1 MSDNI
6 SDNISDKISNT
17 LLGTN
22 EISSIPSLTPD
33 IDILSSSNSSSMTS
47 FFDWIKDISL
57 TSWLLIILILT
68 FLGFNIFVYLAKGT
82 QDVNDFFAPLVKKVT
97 AIFTGVTG
105 QVVDVS
111 AEGAKAVVNTSADF
125 VTTGLTGVQNITP
138 TKQAEPSQQNAKT
151 TTKGQDVKTTFPQ
164 GDIAQ
169 ANTVNK
175 AINSSTAQKQQVN
188 GEDYQADEAS
198 SSIQNGAPKAGWC
211 YIGEDRGFR
220 SCAEVGVND
229 TCMSGDIF
237 PSQQICVNPSLRA

>member
-1 MSDNI
+1 MT
-6 SDNISDKISNT
+6 DNISDKISNSI
-17 LLGTN
+17 LGSN
-22 EISSIPSLTPD
+22 DISSIPSLSSD
-33 IDILSSSNSSSMTS
+33 IGASSSTSDSSMSS

-57 TSWLLIILILT
+57 TTWLLIILILA

-82 QDVNDFFAPLVKKVT
+82 QEVNSVFAPLIQKVVS
-97 AIFTGVTG
+97 IFGGVTG

-111 AEGAKAVVNTSADF
+111 AEGAKAVVNTSADV

-138 TKQAEPSQQNAKT
+138 SKQVQPKTSQT
-151 TTKGQDVKTTFPQ
+151 TTKGQDIKTTFPQ
-164 GDIAQ
+164 GDVAQ
-169 ANTVNK
+169 SNTLNK

-198 SSIQNGAPKAGWC
+198 STIQNGASKAGWC

-237 PSQQICVNPSLRA
+237 PTSQVCVNPSLRA

>member
-1 MSDNI
+1 M

-17 LLGTN
+17 LSGPN
-22 EISSIPSLTPD
+22 DISSIQDLAPD
-33 IDILSSSNSSSMTS
+33 IDMSGSSDSSMTS
-47 FFDWIKDISL
+47 FFGWIKDISL
-57 TSWLLIILILT
+57 TTWVLIILILG

-82 QDVNDFFAPLVKKVT
+82 QDINNFFGPLVKKIT
-97 AIFTGVTG
+97 SIFVGVTG

-111 AEGAKAVVNTSADF
+111 AEGAKAVVNTSANV
-125 VTTGLTGVQNITP
+125 VTTGLSGVQNITP
-138 TKQAEPSQQNAKT
+138 TQQNST
-151 TTKGQDVKTTFPQ
+151 TKMKGQDINTSFPQ
-164 GDIAQ
+164 GDVAH

-237 PSQQICVNPSLRA
+237 PTQQICVNPNLRA

>member
-1 MSDNI
+1 M

-17 LLGTN
+17 LSGPN
-22 EISSIPSLTPD
+22 DISSIQDLAPD
-33 IDILSSSNSSSMTS
+33 IDMSGSSDSSMTS
-47 FFDWIKDISL
+47 FFGWIKDISL
-57 TSWLLIILILT
+57 TTWVLIILILG

-82 QDVNDFFAPLVKKVT
+82 QDINNFFGPLVKKIT
-97 AIFTGVTG
+97 SIFVGVTG

-111 AEGAKAVVNTSADF
+111 AEGAKAVVNTSANV
-125 VTTGLTGVQNITP
+125 VTTGLSGVQNITP
-138 TKQAEPSQQNAKT
+138 TQQNST
-151 TTKGQDVKTTFPQ
+151 TKMKGQDINTSFTQ
-164 GDIAQ
+164 GDVAH
-169 ANTVNK
+169 ANKVNK

-237 PSQQICVNPSLRA
+237 PTQQICVNPNLRA

>member
-1 MSDNI
+1 MSE
-6 SDNISDKISNT
+6 NISDKISNT
-17 LLGTN
+17 LLGSDQ
-22 EISSIPSLTPD
+22 ISSIPDLTPD
-33 IDILSSSNSSSMTS
+33 IDVSGSSDSGMSS
-47 FFDWIKDISL
+47 FFEWIKEISI
-57 TSWLLIILILT
+57 TTWILIILIFT

-82 QDVNDFFAPLVKKVT
+82 QDVNDFFAPLVKKLT
-97 AIFTGVTG
+97 SIFGGVTG

-111 AEGAKAVVNTSADF
+111 AEGAKAVVGTSADI

-138 TKQAEPSQQNAKT
+138 TQQVQPKT
-151 TTKGQDVKTTFPQ
+151 AQSKEKGQDIKTTFPQ
-164 GDIAQ
+164 GDVAQ
-169 ANTVNK
+169 ANTLNK

-188 GEDYQADEAS
+188 GEDYQADEAT

-237 PSQQICVNPSLRA
+237 PTQQICVNPNLRA

>member
-1 MSDNI
+1 M

-22 EISSIPSLTPD
+22 DVSSMPVLSPD
-33 IDILSSSNSSSMTS
+33 IDISGSSDSGMSS

-57 TSWLLIILILT
+57 TTWILIILILG
-68 FLGFNIFVYLAKGT
+68 FLGFNVFVYLAKGS
-82 QDVNDFFAPLVKKVT
+82 QDVNDFFAPLVQKIT
-97 AIFTGVTG
+97 SIFVGVTG

-111 AEGAKAVVNTSADF
+111 AEGAKAVVNTSADV
-125 VTTGLTGVQNITP
+125 VTTGLTGVQNISP
-138 TKQAEPSQQNAKT
+138 GNDFQPNQPKTKS
-151 TTKGQDVKTTFPQ
+151 KGQDVNTTFPQ
-164 GDIAQ
+164 GDVAQ
-169 ANTVNK
+169 ANTLNK

-188 GEDYQADEAS
+188 GQDYQADEAT

-237 PSQQICVNPSLRA
+237 PTQQICVNPSLRA

>member
-1 MSDNI
+1 MT
-6 SDNISDKISNT
+6 DNISDKISNSI
-17 LLGTN
+17 LGSSD
-22 EISSIPSLTPD
+22 ISSIPSLSSD
-33 IDILSSSNSSSMTS
+33 INSSDSSMSS
-47 FFDWIKDISL
+47 FFDWIKEISL
-57 TSWLLIILILT
+57 TTWLLIILILA

-82 QDVNDFFAPLVKKVT
+82 QEVNSVFAPLIQKVV
-97 AIFTGVTG
+97 AIFGGVTG

-111 AEGAKAVVNTSADF
+111 AEGAKAVVNTSADV

-138 TKQAEPSQQNAKT
+138 SKQVQPKTSQT

-164 GDIAQ
+164 GDVAQ
-169 ANTVNK
+169 SNTLNK

-198 SSIQNGAPKAGWC
+198 STIQNGASKAGWC

-237 PSQQICVNPSLRA
+237 PTSQVCVNPSLRA

>member
-1 MSDNI
+1 MT
-6 SDNISDKISNT
+6 DNISDKISNSI
-17 LLGTN
+17 LGSN
-22 EISSIPSLTPD
+22 DVSSIPSLSSD
-33 IDILSSSNSSSMTS
+33 IGASSSSDSGMSS
-47 FFDWIKDISL
+47 FFDWIKEISL
-57 TSWLLIILILT
+57 TTWLLVILILA

-82 QDVNDFFAPLVKKVT
+82 QEFNSFFAPIIQKVFS
-97 AIFTGVTG
+97 IFGAVTG

-111 AEGAKAVVNTSADF
+111 AEGAKAVVNTSANV

-138 TKQAEPSQQNAKT
+138 SKQVQPKTSQT
-151 TTKGQDVKTTFPQ
+151 TTKGQDIKTTFPQ
-164 GDIAQ
+164 GDVAQ

-188 GEDYQADEAS
+188 GEDYQADES
-198 SSIQNGAPKAGWC
+198 TSSIQNGASKAGWC

-237 PSQQICVNPSLRA
+237 PTSQICVNPSLRA

>member
-6 SDNISDKISNT
+6 SDRISNT

-22 EISSIPSLTPD
+22 DVSSIPDLTPD
-33 IDILSSSNSSSMTS
+33 IDISGSSGSSDSSMSS

-57 TSWLLIILILT
+57 TTWILIILILG

-82 QDVNDFFAPLVKKVT
+82 QDVNDFFAPLVQKITSLFV
-97 AIFTGVTG
+97 GVTG
-105 QVVDVS
+105 QVVTTS
-111 AEGAKAVVNTSADF
+111 AEGAKAVVNTSADV

-138 TKQAEPSQQNAKT
+138 SKDFQPNQPKTKA
-151 TTKGQDVKTTFPQ
+151 KGQDIKTTFPQ
-164 GDIAQ
+164 GDVAQ
-169 ANTVNK
+169 ANTINK

-188 GEDYQADEAS
+188 GEDYQADEAT

-237 PSQQICVNPSLRA
+237 PTQQICVNPSLRA

>member
-1 MSDNI
+1 M

-17 LLGTN
+17 LSGPN
-22 EISSIPSLTPD
+22 DISSIQDLAPD
-33 IDILSSSNSSSMTS
+33 IDMSGSSDSSMTS
-47 FFDWIKDISL
+47 FFGWIKDISL
-57 TSWLLIILILT
+57 TTWVLIILILG

-82 QDVNDFFAPLVKKVT
+82 QDINNFFGPLVKKIT
-97 AIFTGVTG
+97 SIFVGVTG

-111 AEGAKAVVNTSADF
+111 AEGAKAVVNTSANV
-125 VTTGLTGVQNITP
+125 VTTGLSGVQNITP
-138 TKQAEPSQQNAKT
+138 TQQNST
-151 TTKGQDVKTTFPQ
+151 TKMKGQDINTSFPQ
-164 GDIAQ
+164 GDVAH

-211 YIGEDRGFR
+211 YIVEDRGFR

-237 PSQQICVNPSLRA
+237 PTQQICVNPNLRA